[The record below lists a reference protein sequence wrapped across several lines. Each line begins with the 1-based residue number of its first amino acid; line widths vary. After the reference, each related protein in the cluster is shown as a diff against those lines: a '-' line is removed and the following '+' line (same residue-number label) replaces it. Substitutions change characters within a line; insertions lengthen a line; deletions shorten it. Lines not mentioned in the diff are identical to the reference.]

1 MGGSHCGLA
10 DERQRSREL
19 QEQQQPNQR
28 QRSSAGTRS
37 EQAELAGME
46 KGTGSV
52 QSSIQQDSGGL
63 EGRKIRT
70 GEKHRTETARGVPSS
85 PIAPHK
91 IVGGEIE
98 INAGE
103 GVSGSSL
110 SQGTFPSP

>member
-19 QEQQQPNQR
+19 QEQQQPHQR

-52 QSSIQQDSGGL
+52 QSSIQQTRVVWRGG
-63 EGRKIRT
+63 K
-70 GEKHRTETARGVPSS
+70 
-85 PIAPHK
+85 
-91 IVGGEIE
+91 
-98 INAGE
+98 
-103 GVSGSSL
+103 
-110 SQGTFPSP
+110 